1 MVWPKRKSLKTYFRG
16 RVNQVRVIYR
26 KITKKSDKGH
36 AKKFIESV
44 SLGHACSYMHFEIQ
58 RPRDFKYSETF
69 KPFFRFEDFYAYH

>member
-26 KITKKSDKGH
+26 KITKKSDKSH

-44 SLGHACSYMHFEIQ
+44 SKKSITVDAFRYNSRFLTLGKNLGNA
-58 RPRDFKYSETF
+58 RK
-69 KPFFRFEDFYAYH
+69 